1 MEYPKNKDLEEISR
15 EWIKETIPMRYSY
28 RFDWMGVQVIQFPQD
43 LMGIQELIWENE
55 PSIII
60 ETGVA
65 HGGLTMFLANMQH
78 LVQRNGEVIAIEKG
92 VLPETRQELEYGMYG
107 GQISLIEGD
116 STSAKTLEIVKDLIS
131 PRDTIMVILD
141 SAHTHDHVLK
151 ELQMYSELVGK
162 GQYIVVMDTIIEF
175 MPDECWEGKEYG
187 VGNNS
192 YTAVREFLKT
202 NDRFII
208 DEEVE
213 NKLGITCAPGGWLKC
228 VK

>member
-1 MEYPKNKDLEEISR
+1 MENKRLQEISR
-15 EWIKETIPMRYSY
+15 EWIRETTPMNYSY

-175 MPDECWEGKEYG
+175 MPDECWKGKPHG
-187 VGNNS
+187 VGNNPH
-192 YTAVREFLKT
+192 TAVVEFLKT
-202 NDRFII
+202 NGRFMV